1 MVDVLMGVASSA
13 AAPPLYAW
21 ASHRGCAWDRRN
33 PSRAETAWNM
43 TTNIR
48 YKNRMMKS
56 GNVLLFL
63 LGFYSVWLMRCWWF
77 LSSCLCVSCW
87 CWCCPWW
94 WWWWWSHSEDSEVRN
109 DKLHHISQFYFP
121 WIRFIS
127 TEINRSTKNLTTLE
141 CKLYCYILC
150 FQITLVCSCSCLRGL
165 TSFRQIVSHTLDW
178 RTLFLILSAVSIILK
193 HQSRAC
199 LEDIWSLLAVS
210 VVLSSGRGW
219 WCCFSLEVLSWL
231 QEQESVCVCVWVNP
245 EICVWRRYLCIWWSQ
260 LKQNSVNCSNYQI
273 CCWFTPKCCLTPSSI
288 THNKTVGAIIFYL
301 CWCINRL

>member
-1 MVDVLMGVASSA
+1 MLMLPMMMMMMMVAFRGQWGKKRQTSLHFAILLSMNSVHFHRDK
-13 AAPPLYAW
+13 PL
-21 ASHRGCAWDRRN
+21 D
-33 PSRAETAWNM
+33 
-43 TTNIR
+43 
-48 YKNRMMKS
+48 KKS
-56 GNVLLFL
+56 
-63 LGFYSVWLMRCWWF
+63 
-77 LSSCLCVSCW
+77 
-87 CWCCPWW
+87 
-94 WWWWWSHSEDSEVRN
+94 
-109 DKLHHISQFYFP
+109 
-121 WIRFIS
+121 
-127 TEINRSTKNLTTLE
+127 LE

-150 FQITLVCSCSCLRGL
+150 FQITLVCSCSRLRGL
-165 TSFRQIVSHTLDW
+165 TSSRQIVSHTLDW

-231 QEQESVCVCVWVNP
+231 QEQECVCVCVCVCVWVNP

>member
-1 MVDVLMGVASSA
+1 MADVLVGVVSSA

-56 GNVLLFL
+56 GKSYSVFTRFL
-63 LGFYSVWLMRCWWF
+63 LGLTDEMLMISLFLPVRLLLMLMLPMMMMMMMVAFRGQWGEKRQTSPHFAILLSMNSVHFHR
-77 LSSCLCVSCW
+77 
-87 CWCCPWW
+87 
-94 WWWWWSHSEDSEVRN
+94 
-109 DKLHHISQFYFP
+109 DKPLDKKS
-121 WIRFIS
+121 
-127 TEINRSTKNLTTLE
+127 LE

-150 FQITLVCSCSCLRGL
+150 FQITLVCSCSRLRGL

-231 QEQESVCVCVWVNP
+231 QEQECVCVCVCEWTLRSVCG
-245 EICVWRRYLCIWWSQ
+245 EDTCVSGDH
-260 LKQNSVNCSNYQI
+260 S
-273 CCWFTPKCCLTPSSI
+273 
-288 THNKTVGAIIFYL
+288 
-301 CWCINRL
+301 